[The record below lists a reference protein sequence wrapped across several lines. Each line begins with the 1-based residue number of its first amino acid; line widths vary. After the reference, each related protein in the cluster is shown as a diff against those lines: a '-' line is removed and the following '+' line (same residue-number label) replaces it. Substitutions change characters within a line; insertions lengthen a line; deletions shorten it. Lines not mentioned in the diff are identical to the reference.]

1 MAQFFSRP
9 DAWLSRCGDLR
20 CQVTETI
27 VPEAPAFLRGL
38 RAVFAAD
45 LHVLPRTSEG
55 ALSALAA
62 RIRAL
67 EPDLILLG
75 GDYADRTEDC
85 ARLFRALKPL
95 ETPLGCFG
103 IVGNNDREAW
113 DDPDGLRR
121 IMEAAG
127 ARLLLN
133 EAVTLPVGG
142 GALCLA
148 GIDDY
153 RHGDP
158 RPEGLLPAE
167 AAPDRY
173 RVMLSHFAWPVSP
186 MPELM
191 LCGHTHGGQFNLL
204 GVTPFTIGF
213 ERILRRGAPSVFI
226 SGLHEIGGGRMLV
239 TKGVGASRIQ
249 LRVGVRPEIHLLR
262 FG

>member
-1 MAQFFSRP
+1 MTQFFSRP

-20 CQVTETI
+20 CQVTETV

-45 LHVLPRTSEG
+45 LHVRPGTTQAQLD
-55 ALSALAA
+55 ALAS

-67 EPDLILLG
+67 RPELILLG
-75 GDYADRTEDC
+75 GDYADRAEDC
-85 ARLFRALKPL
+85 VRLFRALRPL
-95 ETPLGCFG
+95 EAPLGCYG
-103 IVGNNDREAW
+103 VVGNNDREAW
-113 DDPDGLRR
+113 PELDGLRR
-121 IMEAAG
+121 TMAEAG
-127 ARLLLN
+127 ARLLVN
-133 EAVTLPVGG
+133 ESVTLSRGG

-148 GIDDY
+148 GLDEY
-153 RHGDP
+153 RYGDP
-158 RPEGLLPAE
+158 RSEGLLPEE

-173 RVMLSHFAWPVSP
+173 RVLLSHFAWPVRP

-204 GVTPFTIGF
+204 GITPFTIGF

-226 SGLHEIGGGRMLV
+226 AGMHPVGGGRMLV
-239 TKGVGASRIQ
+239 SKGVGASRIQ

-262 FG
+262 FE